1 MTSNYDTPQITQYTD
16 PLLTEQLTKLFGAPR
31 AFQLFKSLRSVVHKY
46 FFRLT
51 ASFQDD
57 ALEQSR
63 QLTSQSLLEKGWKTY
78 DHNDIPEAFFV
89 HSRGPFNLTTLE
101 CERKVI
107 VDKRAA
113 ESIFQGANLFVP
125 GVLSAKGVSK
135 GDIVQIVSPQNV
147 LVGIGRAVLSK
158 RQMHT
163 LTHGIAVKVSR
174 TVYETPSLRDTIG
187 FKQGLVYPQ
196 SFPALLTSRILA
208 PDPSS
213 DRIIVDLCA
222 APGGKSSHILQLMNG
237 KGKLIAVDNSK
248 NRIHVL
254 NQTLERLNQ
263 QNVTT
268 IHGNAIKLV
277 TQFKFKADKILLDP
291 PCSAL
296 GVRPKLYEEKSYRD
310 VLNLSKY
317 QMVLLK
323 AASKLLKDQGILV
336 YSTCTLTAEENE
348 NIVNFAIRELD
359 LHVVDQNYRYGAP
372 GLPLSHL
379 EFPSEQVQRFYP
391 DIHDS
396 PGFFIAK
403 LQKNP
408 QS

>member
-16 PLLTEQLTKLFGAPR
+16 PILTEQLTNLFGESR
-31 AFQLFKSLRSVVHKY
+31 AFELFKSLRSVVHKY

-51 ASFQDD
+51 
-57 ALEQSR
+57 
-63 QLTSQSLLEKGWKTY
+63 TSYL
-78 DHNDIPEAFFV
+78 DEAFFV

-101 CERKVI
+101 RERKVI

-125 GVLSAKGVSK
+125 GVISAKGVNK
-135 GDIVQIVSPQNV
+135 GDIIQIVTPQNF

-163 LTHGIAVKVSR
+163 LTHGIAVKVCR
-174 TVYETPSLRDTIG
+174 TVFETPSLRDTLC
-187 FKQGLVYPQ
+187 FQQGLVYPQ
-196 SFPALLTSRILA
+196 SFPAILTSRILA

-248 NRIHVL
+248 KRIHVL
-254 NQTLERLNQ
+254 DQTLKRMNH

-268 IHGNAIKLV
+268 MHGDAIKLV
-277 TQFKFKADKILLDP
+277 TQFNFKADKILLDP

-296 GVRPKLYEEKSYRD
+296 GIRPKLYEEKSYRD

-348 NIVNFAIRELD
+348 NIVNFAVRELD
-359 LHVVDQNYRYGAP
+359 LCVVDQNYRYGAP

-379 EFPSEQVQRFYP
+379 EFSSEQVQRFYP
-391 DIHDS
+391 DIHDT

-408 QS
+408 NS